1 MKKAILLP
9 MLCLITLC
17 GCEKSTELSE
27 ITGNTGNSENPE
39 TETPE
44 NGSLTFQLHTDKT
57 TCNLL
62 DLTIF
67 SISFNRTVSMLDIS
81 NQFDSIAWIVEDKDK
96 NLHSFCIMEQNKN
109 FFQWSHC
116 FYYPGEYKTYLAGYK
131 NQKETFRSDTLDLQ
145 VVTKDFLGWKWNEFP
160 DETGQTGT
168 GTVNMFNSDF
178 ELTYYNQLSD
188 NGVPGWNLYVF
199 NSAGEDEQ
207 AFYEKSSEALYHYIT
222 QIYGAPSIDRNSPE
236 LTEAFTTDFDY
247 HPDYATPLAIWKTE
261 QTRIVQLRIDKNW
274 PTARIYAEPLSEK

>member
-62 DLTIF
+62 DLTVF

-81 NQFDSIAWIVEDKDK
+81 HQFDSIAWIVEDKPK
-96 NLHSFCIMEQNKN
+96 I
-109 FFQWSHC
+109 
-116 FYYPGEYKTYLAGYK
+116 
-131 NQKETFRSDTLDLQ
+131 
-145 VVTKDFLGWKWNEFP
+145 
-160 DETGQTGT
+160 
-168 GTVNMFNSDF
+168 
-178 ELTYYNQLSD
+178 
-188 NGVPGWNLYVF
+188 
-199 NSAGEDEQ
+199 
-207 AFYEKSSEALYHYIT
+207 
-222 QIYGAPSIDRNSPE
+222 RN
-236 LTEAFTTDFDY
+236 Y
-247 HPDYATPLAIWKTE
+247 HPIHD
-261 QTRIVQLRIDKNW
+261 
-274 PTARIYAEPLSEK
+274 

>member
-1 MKKAILLP
+1 
-9 MLCLITLC
+9 
-17 GCEKSTELSE
+17 
-27 ITGNTGNSENPE
+27 
-39 TETPE
+39 
-44 NGSLTFQLHTDKT
+44 
-57 TCNLL
+57 
-62 DLTIF
+62 
-67 SISFNRTVSMLDIS
+67 
-81 NQFDSIAWIVEDKDK
+81 
-96 NLHSFCIMEQNKN
+96 MEQNKN

-145 VVTKDFLGWKWNEFP
+145 VVTKEFLGWKWNEFP

-168 GTVNMFNSDF
+168 GTVNLFNSDF

-222 QIYGAPSIDRNSPE
+222 KIYGAPSIDRNSPE

-274 PTARIYAEPLSEK
+274 PTVRIYAEPLSEK

>member
-1 MKKAILLP
+1 MESLL
-9 MLCLITLC
+9 
-17 GCEKSTELSE
+17 
-27 ITGNTGNSENPE
+27 
-39 TETPE
+39 
-44 NGSLTFQLHTDKT
+44 F
-57 TCNLL
+57 
-62 DLTIF
+62 
-67 SISFNRTVSMLDIS
+67 
-81 NQFDSIAWIVEDKDK
+81 
-96 NLHSFCIMEQNKN
+96 
-109 FFQWSHC
+109 
-116 FYYPGEYKTYLAGYK
+116 PGEYKTYLTGYK

-168 GTVNMFNSDF
+168 GTVNLFNSDF
-178 ELTYYNQLSD
+178 ELTYYNQLSG

>member
-62 DLTIF
+62 DLTVF

-96 NLHSFCIMEQNKN
+96 NLHSFRIMEQNKK
-109 FFQWSHC
+109 FS
-116 FYYPGEYKTYLAGYK
+116 
-131 NQKETFRSDTLDLQ
+131 
-145 VVTKDFLGWKWNEFP
+145 
-160 DETGQTGT
+160 
-168 GTVNMFNSDF
+168 
-178 ELTYYNQLSD
+178 
-188 NGVPGWNLYVF
+188 NGVT
-199 NSAGEDEQ
+199 
-207 AFYEKSSEALYHYIT
+207 AFIILASTKHTSQDIKTKKKPSEVIHSTCKSL
-222 QIYGAPSIDRNSPE
+222 Q
-236 LTEAFTTDFDY
+236 
-247 HPDYATPLAIWKTE
+247 KTF
-261 QTRIVQLRIDKNW
+261 
-274 PTARIYAEPLSEK
+274 